1 MNVVLILL
9 NVLTLGVCYYLY
21 IIVKELSK
29 YIKEQEVQKELKVVN
44 GDKEDDR
51 TYDEYLNSISI
62 EMEDGTEY
70 KVDPKTKEYEEY
82 KEAK

>member
-29 YIKEQEVQKELKVVN
+29 YIKEQEAQKELKVVN